1 MDLRRMLAFAL
12 SLILAAI
19 LAGGAAPDGR
29 QALWSRGKLIHWP
42 YYPGDSSKLKSIT
55 LAFGKSDEW
64 KAWAEREV
72 ATGTP
77 LTWHSI
83 LTNTT
88 VDQGAA
94 AILGLNFGGN
104 PAPIACIDEFGFDYG
119 GSTDRKSAEILLE
132 VRRRRPDLGLLVY
145 HMRGPFNEVL
155 ADAYR
160 RAADAVALECYAK
173 PGEYWWILTQVLA
186 ARMNRVMDKSIVLLG
201 LGTGGQP
208 NESWPSTKEEV
219 ERQVRFVRLIAPE
232 SKGIGFYAGKVDPEV
247 AGFADDLCSR
257 FFDLPTDGAGVPAEA
272 VELYKKLTGPHD
284 GPFLVCAPSW
294 IQPDRS
300 TPNPGVLS
308 IPVVFRAL
316 VMNLGAKDAAKV
328 RLRLRNTADNG
339 GEAFAEGVA
348 DILPAR
354 RVSVAELPMI
364 SGGPRWKN
372 WLDWILEV
380 EAPPGVEVVQFRFR

>member
-1 MDLRRMLAFAL
+1 MDLRRVIAVAL

-19 LAGGAAPDGR
+19 LAAGAAPDGR

-64 KAWAEREV
+64 KTWAERGV

-88 VDQGAA
+88 VEQGAA
-94 AILGLNFGGN
+94 AILGLDFGGN

-119 GSTDRKSAEILLE
+119 GATDRKSADVLLE
-132 VRRRRPDLGLLVY
+132 ARRRRPDLGLLVY
-145 HMRGPFNEVL
+145 HMRGPFNDVL

-208 NESWPSTKEEV
+208 DESWPSTKDEV

-232 SKGIGFYAGKVDPEV
+232 SKGIGFFAGKVDPEV
-247 AGFADDLCSR
+247 VGFADDLCSR
-257 FFDLPTDGAGVPAEA
+257 FFDLPTDGTGVPAEA
-272 VELYKKLTGPHD
+272 VDLVKKLTGPHD
-284 GPFLVCAPSW
+284 APFLVCAPAW
-294 IQPDRS
+294 VQPDRS
-300 TPNPGVLS
+300 YPDPGVL
-308 IPVVFRAL
+308 IHPVVFRAL
-316 VMNLGAKDAAKV
+316 VMNLGDKDVKGV
-328 RLRLRNTADNG
+328 RFRLRNTPDNG
-339 GEAFAEGVA
+339 GAVFAEGIAEV
-348 DILPAR
+348 LPAHK
-354 RVSVAELPMI
+354 VSVALLPVI
-364 SGGPRWKN
+364 GEGSPWKN
-372 WLDWILEV
+372 WLDWVLEV
-380 EAPPGVEVVQFRFR
+380 EAPGCEVVQFP